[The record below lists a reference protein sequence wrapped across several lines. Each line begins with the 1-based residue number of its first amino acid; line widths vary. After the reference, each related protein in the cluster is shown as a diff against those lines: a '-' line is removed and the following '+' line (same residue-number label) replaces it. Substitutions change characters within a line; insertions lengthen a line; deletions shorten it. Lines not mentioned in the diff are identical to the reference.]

1 MTTYWLLGEKNTP
14 STSEAEAVEAAC
26 AEQPLQ
32 LLTSVKANTPSIVR
46 EMVST
51 PSLEEAEITHAH
63 TASVTSEAV
72 NGSLGNDNT
81 KKSTGSS
88 EVEETTP
95 LLVSNKSPGFSANE
109 SSLNRQRSPRNK
121 VKSAPDSLA
130 VNTLRLV
137 AIQRQYLLIFQ
148 TFFYFNNLR
157 KISNI
162 FSIIIARL
170 IDPQR
175 YALLRFTSIHWQS

>member
-95 LLVSNKSPGFSANE
+95 LLVSNPSPAGNGSTH
-109 SSLNRQRSPRNK
+109 
-121 VKSAPDSLA
+121 A
-130 VNTLRLV
+130 V
-137 AIQRQYLLIFQ
+137 
-148 TFFYFNNLR
+148 
-157 KISNI
+157 
-162 FSIIIARL
+162 
-170 IDPQR
+170 
-175 YALLRFTSIHWQS
+175 